1 MARDTPGSGR
11 DQCGQRPEPWDS
23 AAACRVRGVELKD
36 PSASV
41 GGTSEK
47 PWGAENVISP
57 LGMPP
62 VRQEAQRLFNSRH
75 EEIKSVGDKVKGSIL
90 CGPLFGHLC
99 KEAALF

>member
-1 MARDTPGSGR
+1 MVRDTRGSGR

-36 PSASV
+36 PPAPA

-47 PWGAENVISP
+47 PWGAEKVISP

-62 VRQEAQRLFNSRH
+62 VRQEAQRLCNGRH
-75 EEIKSVGDKVKGSIL
+75 DEIAS
-90 CGPLFGHLC
+90 
-99 KEAALF
+99 